1 MNERKVLSPLEI
13 KIATQT
19 SRRVLSPLEI
29 NRIQKVQG
37 FRAAFLRKES
47 LGLTGFTLIE
57 LLVVIAIIALLMA
70 PGPH

>member
-1 MNERKVLSPLEI
+1 MDERKVLSPLEI

-37 FRAAFLRKES
+37 FRAAFL
-47 LGLTGFTLIE
+47 TGFTLIE
-57 LLVVIAIIALLMA
+57 LLVVQVRCCFLEIA
-70 PGPH
+70 P